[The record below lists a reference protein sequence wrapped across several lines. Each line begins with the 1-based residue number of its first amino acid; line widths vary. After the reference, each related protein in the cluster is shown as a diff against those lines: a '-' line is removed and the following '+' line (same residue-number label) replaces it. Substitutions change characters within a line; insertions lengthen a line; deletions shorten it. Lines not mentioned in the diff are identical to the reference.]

1 MPKLGI
7 YAIYTGQE
15 ACCLSPHRFKDALS
29 TLTSRVAHS
38 IPHRPSSRPKIF
50 GEAHP
55 GFVSL
60 NVDGPVMK
68 VAVFSSK
75 DYDRAYFTKAN
86 DELQELK

>member
-1 MPKLGI
+1 
-7 YAIYTGQE
+7 
-15 ACCLSPHRFKDALS
+15 
-29 TLTSRVAHS
+29 
-38 IPHRPSSRPKIF
+38 
-50 GEAHP
+50 
-55 GFVSL
+55 L